1 MKHLTSA
8 LLQVVDEVPALIA
21 KLPQAGEFAHFA
33 LNSIGDAVICT
44 DIAGNISFLNAAA
57 EKMTGWPALEAKG
70 KPGTEVLRILD
81 SRSRQAIAD
90 PMEQAIES
98 NQTGHLPLDTV
109 LVRRDGTTVQVE
121 DSAAP
126 IHDRDGQVTGAII
139 VLRDVSQA
147 RTLVLQMAHSA
158 QHDALTGLPNR
169 TLLND
174 RINKAIA
181 ISTRHHRKTAVL
193 FLDLDNFKHINDS
206 LGHHVGDRLLQSVAR
221 RLVECVRGGDTVS
234 RLGGDEFVVLLA
246 EVESMDEAASA
257 ATRMLRAVAS
267 VHSLDHH
274 ELQVTTSIGVSF
286 FPADGEDAEALIMNA
301 DTAMYQAK
309 ENGRQRFQFYE
320 PTMNIRAVERQA
332 LELGLRGAI
341 AGREFELHYQPKVNL
356 ATRAVVGAEA
366 LLRWTHPVRG
376 SVTPRE
382 FIPVAESCGLI
393 QQIGAW
399 VLRQACAQA
408 QAWRGAGLPAITMAV
423 NVSANE
429 FRDET
434 YLENLL
440 ATLAETGLDPN
451 SLELELTE
459 SVMIN
464 RVESTISILKSLR
477 DKGVK
482 VVVDDFGT
490 GYSSLS
496 YLRNFPVSAI
506 KIDQSF
512 VRQIG
517 TEGEDSA
524 MVTAVIGMA
533 RSLNLRVVAEGVET
547 QEQLRFLRYH
557 RCDEAQGHY
566 FGWPVIPL
574 KFASLLKAGGL
585 ALPPIVP
592 GKAARLPAGL

>member
-57 EKMTGWPALEAKG
+57 EKMTGWPMREAKG

>member
-57 EKMTGWPALEAKG
+57 EKMTGWPMREAKG
-70 KPGTEVLRILD
+70 KPGTEVLQILD

-332 LELGLRGAI
+332 LELGLRGAL

>member
-57 EKMTGWPALEAKG
+57 EKMTGWPMREAKG

-126 IHDRDGQVTGAII
+126 IHDRDGLVTGAII